1 MIAESAPA
9 RGASSVGI
17 GGVSKSYVRNGHLM
31 PAISDVSLEL
41 APGEFCSIV
50 GPSGCGKSTLLMM
63 IAGLYL
69 PTSGSISVD
78 GARVTRPLD
87 SVGMVFQRDVLLEWR
102 TVLDNVLLPVEVKR
116 RPKQSYRVKALA
128 LLDLVGLRAF
138 ADCYPEQLSGGMR
151 QRVAICRA
159 FIHDPPLLL
168 MDEPF
173 GALDEMTRQRLN
185 LELLRIW
192 SERVTTT
199 LLVTHSIAEAVKIGN
214 RILLLSPHPGQVK
227 AELNS
232 VPRTGAGPDDARLLE
247 ERIHEMLFA
256 EPVEAA
262 VASA

>member
-1 MIAESAPA
+1 MIAERA
-9 RGASSVGI
+9 RRASSVGI
-17 GGVSKSYVRNGHLM
+17 GGVSKSYVRNGCLM
-31 PAISDVSLEL
+31 PAVDDVSLEL

-102 TVLDNVLLPVEVKR
+102 TVLDNVLLPIEVKR
-116 RPKQSYRVKALA
+116 HPKQSYREKALE
-128 LLDLVGLRAF
+128 LLELVGLRAF

-159 FIHDPPLLL
+159 LIHDPPLLL

-173 GALDEMTRQRLN
+173 GALDALTREKLNLDLMRLTAETRQT
-185 LELLRIW
+185 
-192 SERVTTT
+192 VVF
-199 LLVTHSIAEAVKIGN
+199 VTHSIDEAVLMSD
-214 RILLLSPHPGQVK
+214 RIVVMTASPGRIFHTLQVAFNGPRSIDTRAEPRYVEQVK
-227 AELNS
+227 E
-232 VPRTGAGPDDARLLE
+232 VRDAFHRMGV
-247 ERIHEMLFA
+247 I
-256 EPVEAA
+256 
-262 VASA
+262 

>member
-138 ADCYPEQLSGGMR
+138 AHCYPEQLSGGMR

-159 FIHDPPLLL
+159 LIHDPPLLL

-173 GALDEMTRQRLN
+173 GALDALTREKLNLDLMRLTAETRQT
-185 LELLRIW
+185 
-192 SERVTTT
+192 VVF
-199 LLVTHSIAEAVKIGN
+199 VTHSIDEAVLMSD
-214 RILLLSPHPGQVK
+214 RIVVMTASPGRIFHTLQVAFNGPRSIDTRAEPRYVEQVK
-227 AELNS
+227 E
-232 VPRTGAGPDDARLLE
+232 VRDAFHRMGV
-247 ERIHEMLFA
+247 I
-256 EPVEAA
+256 
-262 VASA
+262 